1 MRIGLYGSVERE
13 GQAEGIER
21 LGAKRDNSSERRR
34 KLKRE
39 NEYRIKCL
47 ANAEKGSNQDKRNEW
62 IRRSSLSQRRQE
74 PLYQEHKR
82 KVAENK
88 CSEPITVSEQ
98 QTFEDGFTDAH
109 LLSLAITKG
118 EHTQS

>member
-1 MRIGLYGSVERE
+1 MTNAKSKIGQEQHSIGAVQRFAKYVGGRWTVLEIARLSFAYLFESEFGPEMRIGLYGSVERE

-39 NEYRIKCL
+39 SEYRIKCL

-62 IRRSSLSQRRQE
+62 IRRSSLSQR
-74 PLYQEHKR
+74 L
-82 KVAENK
+82 
-88 CSEPITVSEQ
+88 
-98 QTFEDGFTDAH
+98 
-109 LLSLAITKG
+109 
-118 EHTQS
+118 